1 MRFNNRFC
9 ALMDIPDL
17 PSGAFEHIGD
27 GKIKPQGG
35 GGGFNPV
42 SFITDPIS
50 SALGTDGGG
59 GGILGAVE
67 DVGQSI
73 GSGLAAIDPGP
84 ALGSGL
90 ADVDEFVGR
99 EIPGGWTTVG
109 LATAAAAAPYLLPE
123 LAAEAAFTGAT
134 ETGLATLAGEGIAA
148 ESIGA
153 ALLSEAAAAEAI
165 SQALP
170 YTEAF
175 DAFNLAQQGLNS
187 SQIAQNL
194 TVTGLDSFLAQDMA
208 NLAAQG
214 LSPEAITQAL
224 SYSYTPAELAG
235 TGIKSNAATLPN
247 GLSTKQ
253 ALQGARL
260 AQGLLGGEQPQP
272 QQQQQQQIQ
281 QSRTNPYG
289 GVDYSG
295 LYNLLAPRMATRN
308 PNSLLG

>member
-17 PSGAFEHIGD
+17 PAGAFEHIGD
-27 GKIKPQGG
+27 NKIKPQGG
-35 GGGFNPV
+35 GNPV

-59 GGILGAVE
+59 GGLIGAVE

-73 GSGLAAIDPGP
+73 GSGLASIDPGP

-90 ADVDEFVGR
+90 AEVDKFVGR
-99 EIPGGWTTVG
+99 EIPGGWVTPA
-109 LATAAAAAPYLLPE
+109 LIAAAAATGYVDPSLL
-123 LAAEAAFTGAT
+123 AGEAAFTGAT

-148 ESIGA
+148 ETVGA

-175 DAFNLAQQGLNS
+175 DAFNLAQQGLGS
-187 SQIAQNL
+187 TQIAQNL
-194 TVTGLDSFLAQDMA
+194 TATGLDSFLAQDMA
-208 NLAAQG
+208 QLAVQG

-224 SYSYTPAELAG
+224 SYSYTPTELAG
-235 TGIKSNAATLPN
+235 TGIKSNAATLPSK
-247 GLSTKQ
+247 GFTASE
-253 ALQGARL
+253 AVRGARL
-260 AQGLLGGEQPQP
+260 AQGLLGRQPQFQP
-272 QQQQQQQIQ
+272 RQQLQIGGAV
-281 QSRTNPYG
+281 TNPYG
-289 GVDYSG
+289 AVDYSG
-295 LYNLLAPRMATRN
+295 LLNLLSPRMAQRN

>member
-1 MRFNNRFC
+1 
-9 ALMDIPDL
+9 MDIPDL

-27 GKIKPQGG
+27 KKIKPQGG
-35 GGGFNPV
+35 GNPI
-42 SFITDPIS
+42 SAITDPIS

-59 GGILGAVE
+59 GGILG
-67 DVGQSI
+67 
-73 GSGLAAIDPGP
+73 GLADIDPGP

-90 ADVDEFVGR
+90 AEVDKFVGR

-109 LATAAAAAPYLLPE
+109 LATAAVAAPYLLPE

-148 ESIGA
+148 ETLGA

-208 NLAAQG
+208 TLAAQG

-235 TGIKSNAATLPN
+235 TGIQSKAATLPS
-247 GLSTKQ
+247 GLSAKQ

-272 QQQQQQQIQ
+272 QQQQQIQ

>member
-27 GKIKPQGG
+27 KKIKPQGG
-35 GGGFNPV
+35 GNPI
-42 SFITDPIS
+42 SAITDPIS

-59 GGILGAVE
+59 GGILG
-67 DVGQSI
+67 
-73 GSGLAAIDPGP
+73 GLADIDPGP

-90 ADVDEFVGR
+90 AEVDKFVGR

-109 LATAAAAAPYLLPE
+109 LATAAVAAPYLLPE

-148 ESIGA
+148 ETLGA

-208 NLAAQG
+208 TLAAQG

-235 TGIKSNAATLPN
+235 TGIQSKAATLPS
-247 GLSTKQ
+247 GLSAKQ

-272 QQQQQQQIQ
+272 QQQQQIQ

>member
-1 MRFNNRFC
+1 
-9 ALMDIPDL
+9 MDIPDL

-27 GKIKPQGG
+27 KKIKPQGG
-35 GGGFNPV
+35 GNPV

-59 GGILGAVE
+59 GGILG
-67 DVGQSI
+67 
-73 GSGLAAIDPGP
+73 GLADIDPGP
-84 ALGSGL
+84 AIGSGL
-90 ADVDEFVGR
+90 ADVDKFVGR

-109 LATAAAAAPYLLPE
+109 LATAAVAAPYLLPE

-134 ETGLATLAGEGIAA
+134 ETGLATLAGEGVAA
-148 ESIGA
+148 ETIGA

-235 TGIKSNAATLPN
+235 TGIQSKAATLPSK
-247 GLSTKQ
+247 GLTTKQ
-253 ALQGARL
+253 AMQGARL

-272 QQQQQQQIQ
+272 QQQQQQIQ

>member
-17 PSGAFEHIGD
+17 PASAFEHIGD

-35 GGGFNPV
+35 AT

-59 GGILGAVE
+59 GGILG
-67 DVGQSI
+67 
-73 GSGLAAIDPGP
+73 GLADIDPGP

-90 ADVDEFVGR
+90 AEVDKFVGR
-99 EIPGGWTTVG
+99 EIPGGWVTPA
-109 LATAAAAAPYLLPE
+109 LIAAAVTTGYVDPSLL
-123 LAAEAAFTGAT
+123 AGEAAFTGAT
-134 ETGLATLAGEGIAA
+134 ETGLATLAAESAAA
-148 ESIGA
+148 ETIGA

-187 SQIAQNL
+187 TQIAQNL

-235 TGIKSNAATLPN
+235 TGIKSNAATLPGK
-247 GLSTKQ
+247 GLTGKQ

-272 QQQQQQQIQ
+272 QQQQQIQ

>member
-17 PSGAFEHIGD
+17 PAGAFEHIGN

-35 GGGFNPV
+35 GGGFNPI
-42 SFITDPIS
+42 SAITDPIS

-59 GGILGAVE
+59 GGILGGLA
-67 DVGQSI
+67 DIDPGPAI
-73 GSGLAAIDPGP
+73 GSGLAE
-84 ALGSGL
+84 
-90 ADVDEFVGR
+90 VDTFVNR
-99 EIPGGWTTVG
+99 EIPGGWVTPA
-109 LATAAAAAPYLLPE
+109 LIAAAAATGYVDPSLL
-123 LAAEAAFTGAT
+123 AGEAAFTGAT
-134 ETGLATLAGEGIAA
+134 ETGLATLAAEGAAA
-148 ESIGA
+148 ETIGA

-187 SQIAQNL
+187 GQIAQNL
-194 TVTGLDSFLAQDMA
+194 TVSGLDSFLAQDMA

-235 TGIKSNAATLPN
+235 TGIQSKAATLPG
-247 GLSTKQ
+247 GLSAKQ
-253 ALQGARL
+253 AMQGARL

-272 QQQQQQQIQ
+272 QQQQQQIQ

>member
-1 MRFNNRFC
+1 M
-9 ALMDIPDL
+9 
-17 PSGAFEHIGD
+17 SS
-27 GKIKPQGG
+27 
-35 GGGFNPV
+35 NPV

-59 GGILGAVE
+59 GGILG
-67 DVGQSI
+67 
-73 GSGLAAIDPGP
+73 GLADIDPGP

-90 ADVDEFVGR
+90 AEVDTFVNR
-99 EIPGGWTTVG
+99 EIPGGWVTPA
-109 LATAAAAAPYLLPE
+109 LIAAAAATGYVDPSLLGG
-123 LAAEAAFTGAT
+123 EAAFTGAT

-148 ESIGA
+148 ETIGA

-235 TGIKSNAATLPN
+235 TGIQSKAATLPSK
-247 GLSTKQ
+247 GLTAKQ
-253 ALQGARL
+253 AMQGARL

-272 QQQQQQQIQ
+272 QQQQQQIQ

>member
-1 MRFNNRFC
+1 
-9 ALMDIPDL
+9 MDIPDL
-17 PSGAFEHIGD
+17 PAGAFEHIGD
-27 GKIKPQGG
+27 SKIKPQGG
-35 GGGFNPV
+35 GGFNPIAA
-42 SFITDPIS
+42 ITDPIS

-59 GGILGAVE
+59 GGILGGLA
-67 DVGQSI
+67 DIDPGPAI
-73 GSGLAAIDPGP
+73 GSGLAE
-84 ALGSGL
+84 
-90 ADVDEFVGR
+90 VDTFVNR
-99 EIPGGWTTVG
+99 EIPGGWVTPA
-109 LATAAAAAPYLLPE
+109 LIAAAAATGYVDPSLL
-123 LAAEAAFTGAT
+123 AGEAAFTGAT
-134 ETGLATLAGEGIAA
+134 ETGLATLAGEGLAA
-148 ESIGA
+148 ETIGA

-235 TGIKSNAATLPN
+235 TGIQSKAATLPAK
-247 GLSTKQ
+247 GLTTAQ

-260 AQGLLGGEQPQP
+260 ASGLLGGEQPQP
-272 QQQQQQQIQ
+272 QQQQQQIQ

>member
-27 GKIKPQGG
+27 KKIKPQGG
-35 GGGFNPV
+35 GNPI
-42 SFITDPIS
+42 SAITDPIS

-59 GGILGAVE
+59 GGILG
-67 DVGQSI
+67 
-73 GSGLAAIDPGP
+73 GLADIDPGP

-90 ADVDEFVGR
+90 AEVDKFVGR

-109 LATAAAAAPYLLPE
+109 LATAAVAAPYLLPE

-134 ETGLATLAGEGIAA
+134 ETGLATLAGEGVAA
-148 ESIGA
+148 ETIGA

-208 NLAAQG
+208 TLAAQG

-235 TGIKSNAATLPN
+235 TGIQSKAATLPS
-247 GLSTKQ
+247 GLSAKQ

-272 QQQQQQQIQ
+272 QQQQQIQ

>member
-17 PSGAFEHIGD
+17 PAGAFEHIGD

-35 GGGFNPV
+35 GNPI
-42 SFITDPIS
+42 SAITDPIS

-59 GGILGAVE
+59 GGILG
-67 DVGQSI
+67 
-73 GSGLAAIDPGP
+73 GLADIDPGP

-90 ADVDEFVGR
+90 AEVDKFVGR

-109 LATAAAAAPYLLPE
+109 LATAAVAAPYLLPE

-134 ETGLATLAGEGIAA
+134 ETGLATLAGEGVAA
-148 ESIGA
+148 ETIGA

-235 TGIKSNAATLPN
+235 TGIKSNAATLPSK
-247 GLSTKQ
+247 GITGKQ
-253 ALQGARL
+253 ALQGAKL

-272 QQQQQQQIQ
+272 QQQQQIQ

>member
-17 PSGAFEHIGD
+17 PAGAFEHIGD

-35 GGGFNPV
+35 GNPI
-42 SFITDPIS
+42 SAITDPIS
-50 SALGTDGGG
+50 SAIGTDGGG
-59 GGILGAVE
+59 GGILGGLA
-67 DVGQSI
+67 DIDPGPAI
-73 GSGLAAIDPGP
+73 GSGLAE
-84 ALGSGL
+84 
-90 ADVDEFVGR
+90 VDKFVGN
-99 EIPGGWTTVG
+99 EIPGGWVTPA
-109 LATAAAAAPYLLPE
+109 LIAAAVTTGYVDPSLL
-123 LAAEAAFTGAT
+123 AGEAAFTGAT
-134 ETGLATLAGEGIAA
+134 ETGLATLAAESAAA
-148 ESIGA
+148 ETVGA

-187 SQIAQNL
+187 TQIAQNL

-235 TGIKSNAATLPN
+235 TGIKSNAATLPS
-247 GLSTKQ
+247 GLSAKQ

-272 QQQQQQQIQ
+272 QQQQQQIQ

>member
-17 PSGAFEHIGD
+17 PAGAFAHIGD
-27 GKIKPQGG
+27 KKIKPQGG
-35 GGGFNPV
+35 GNPI
-42 SFITDPIS
+42 SAITDPIS

-59 GGILGAVE
+59 GGILG
-67 DVGQSI
+67 
-73 GSGLAAIDPGP
+73 GLADIDPGP

-90 ADVDEFVGR
+90 AEVDKFVGR

-109 LATAAAAAPYLLPE
+109 LATAAVAAPYLLPE

-134 ETGLATLAGEGIAA
+134 ETGLATLAGEGVAA
-148 ESIGA
+148 ETIGA

-235 TGIKSNAATLPN
+235 TGIQSKAATLPG
-247 GLSTKQ
+247 GLSAKQ

-272 QQQQQQQIQ
+272 QQQQQQIQ

>member
-17 PSGAFEHIGD
+17 PAGAFEHIGD

-35 GGGFNPV
+35 GGGFNPIAA
-42 SFITDPIS
+42 ITDPIS
-50 SALGTDGGG
+50 SAIGTDGGG
-59 GGILGAVE
+59 GGILGGLA
-67 DVGQSI
+67 DIDPGPAI
-73 GSGLAAIDPGP
+73 GSGLAE
-84 ALGSGL
+84 
-90 ADVDEFVGR
+90 VDTFVNR
-99 EIPGGWTTVG
+99 EIPGGWVTPA
-109 LATAAAAAPYLLPE
+109 LIAAAAATGYVDPSLL
-123 LAAEAAFTGAT
+123 AGEAAFTGAT
-134 ETGLATLAGEGIAA
+134 ETGLATLAAEGAAA
-148 ESIGA
+148 ETVGA

-187 SQIAQNL
+187 TQIAQNL

-235 TGIKSNAATLPN
+235 TGIKSNAATLPGK
-247 GLSTKQ
+247 GLTGKQ

-272 QQQQQQQIQ
+272 QQQQQQIQ

>member
-1 MRFNNRFC
+1 M
-9 ALMDIPDL
+9 
-17 PSGAFEHIGD
+17 SS
-27 GKIKPQGG
+27 
-35 GGGFNPV
+35 NPV

-50 SALGTDGGG
+50 SAIGTDGGG
-59 GGILGAVE
+59 GGILGGLA
-67 DVGQSI
+67 DIDPGPAI
-73 GSGLAAIDPGP
+73 GSGLAE
-84 ALGSGL
+84 
-90 ADVDEFVGR
+90 VDQFVNR
-99 EIPGGWTTVG
+99 EVPGGWVTPA
-109 LATAAAAAPYLLPE
+109 LIAAAAATGYVDPSLLGG
-123 LAAEAAFTGAT
+123 EAAFTGAT
-134 ETGLATLAGEGIAA
+134 ETGLATLAGEGAAA
-148 ESIGA
+148 ETIGA

-175 DAFNLAQQGLNS
+175 DAFNLAQQGLTSN
-187 SQIAQNL
+187 QIAQNL
-194 TVTGLDSFLAQDMA
+194 TVSGLDSFLAQDMA
-208 NLAAQG
+208 TLAAQG

-235 TGIKSNAATLPN
+235 TGIQSKAVTLPAK
-247 GLSTKQ
+247 GLTTQQ

-260 AQGLLGGEQPQP
+260 AQGLLGSEQPQP
-272 QQQQQQQIQ
+272 QQQQQQIQ

>member
-1 MRFNNRFC
+1 M
-9 ALMDIPDL
+9 
-17 PSGAFEHIGD
+17 SS
-27 GKIKPQGG
+27 
-35 GGGFNPV
+35 NPI
-42 SFITDPIS
+42 SAITDPIS
-50 SALGTDGGG
+50 SAIGTDGGG
-59 GGILGAVE
+59 GGILG
-67 DVGQSI
+67 
-73 GSGLAAIDPGP
+73 GLADIDPGP

-90 ADVDEFVGR
+90 AEVDKFVGR

-109 LATAAAAAPYLLPE
+109 LATAAVAAPYLLPE

-134 ETGLATLAGEGIAA
+134 ETGLATLAGEGVAA
-148 ESIGA
+148 ETIGA

-235 TGIKSNAATLPN
+235 TGIKSNAATLPGK
-247 GLSTKQ
+247 GLTTKQ
-253 ALQGARL
+253 ALQGAKL
-260 AQGLLGGEQPQP
+260 AQGLLGGQQQQPQP
-272 QQQQQQQIQ
+272 QQQQQIQ

-295 LYNLLAPRMATRN
+295 LYNLLAPRMVTRN

>member
-17 PSGAFEHIGD
+17 PAGAFEHIGD
-27 GKIKPQGG
+27 KKIKPQGG
-35 GGGFNPV
+35 GNPI
-42 SFITDPIS
+42 SAITDPIS

-59 GGILGAVE
+59 GGILG
-67 DVGQSI
+67 
-73 GSGLAAIDPGP
+73 GLADIDPGP

-90 ADVDEFVGR
+90 AEVDKFVGR
-99 EIPGGWTTVG
+99 EIPGGWVTPA
-109 LATAAAAAPYLLPE
+109 LIAAAAATGYVDPSLL
-123 LAAEAAFTGAT
+123 AGEAAFTGAT

-148 ESIGA
+148 ETVGA

-187 SQIAQNL
+187 TQIAQNL

-235 TGIKSNAATLPN
+235 TGIKSNAATLPS
-247 GLSTKQ
+247 GLSAKQ

-272 QQQQQQQIQ
+272 QQQQQQIQ

>member
-17 PSGAFEHIGD
+17 PDGAFEHIGD
-27 GKIKPQGG
+27 NKIKPQGG
-35 GGGFNPV
+35 GNPI
-42 SFITDPIS
+42 SAITDPIS

-59 GGILGAVE
+59 GGILG
-67 DVGQSI
+67 
-73 GSGLAAIDPGP
+73 GLADIDPGP

-90 ADVDEFVGR
+90 AEVDKFVGR
-99 EIPGGWTTVG
+99 EIPGGWVTPA
-109 LATAAAAAPYLLPE
+109 LIAAAAATGYVDPSLL
-123 LAAEAAFTGAT
+123 AGEAAFTGAT
-134 ETGLATLAGEGIAA
+134 ETGLATLAGEGLAA

-235 TGIKSNAATLPN
+235 TGIKSNAATLPGK
-247 GLSTKQ
+247 GLTGKQ
-253 ALQGARL
+253 ALQAAKL
-260 AQGLLGGEQPQP
+260 TKGLLGGQQQPQF
-272 QQQQQQQIQ
+272 QQQQQIQ

-295 LYNLLAPRMATRN
+295 LYNLLAPKMATRN

>member
-17 PSGAFEHIGD
+17 PAGAFEHIGD

-35 GGGFNPV
+35 GNPI
-42 SFITDPIS
+42 SAITDPIS
-50 SALGTDGGG
+50 SAIGTDGGG
-59 GGILGAVE
+59 GGILGGLA
-67 DVGQSI
+67 DIDPGPAI
-73 GSGLAAIDPGP
+73 GSGLAE
-84 ALGSGL
+84 
-90 ADVDEFVGR
+90 VDKFVGR
-99 EIPGGWTTVG
+99 EIPGGWVTPA
-109 LATAAAAAPYLLPE
+109 LIAAAAATGYVDPSLL
-123 LAAEAAFTGAT
+123 AGEAAFTGAT
-134 ETGLATLAGEGIAA
+134 ETGLATLAGEGLAA
-148 ESIGA
+148 ETVGA

-175 DAFNLAQQGLNS
+175 DAFNLAQQGLTSN
-187 SQIAQNL
+187 QIAQNL

-235 TGIKSNAATLPN
+235 TGIQSNAATLPGK
-247 GLSTKQ
+247 GLTAKQ
-253 ALQGARL
+253 ALEGAKL
-260 AQGLLGGEQPQP
+260 AKGLLGGQQQQPQP
-272 QQQQQQQIQ
+272 QQQQIQ

>member
-17 PSGAFEHIGD
+17 PAGAFEHIGD

-35 GGGFNPV
+35 GGGGFNPIAA
-42 SFITDPIS
+42 ITDPIS

-59 GGILGAVE
+59 GGILGGLA
-67 DVGQSI
+67 DIDPGPAI
-73 GSGLAAIDPGP
+73 GSGLAE
-84 ALGSGL
+84 
-90 ADVDEFVGR
+90 VDEFVGR
-99 EIPGGWTTVG
+99 EIPGGWVTPA
-109 LATAAAAAPYLLPE
+109 LIAAAATTGYVDPSLL
-123 LAAEAAFTGAT
+123 AGEAAFTGAT

-148 ESIGA
+148 ETVGA

-175 DAFNLAQQGLNS
+175 DAFNLAQQGLGATD
-187 SQIAQNL
+187 IAQNL
-194 TVTGLDSFLAQDMA
+194 TATGLDSFLAQDMA

-235 TGIKSNAATLPN
+235 TGIESKAATLPSK
-247 GLSTKQ
+247 GFTASE
-253 ALQGARL
+253 AVRGARL
-260 AQGLLGGEQPQP
+260 AQGLLGG
-272 QQQQQQQIQ
+272 QQQQPIPRQQMQIGQ
-281 QSRTNPYG
+281 ARTNPYG

>member
-17 PSGAFEHIGD
+17 PVGAFEHIGD

-35 GGGFNPV
+35 GGGFNPI
-42 SFITDPIS
+42 SAITDPIS

-59 GGILGAVE
+59 GGILGGLA
-67 DVGQSI
+67 DIDPGPAI
-73 GSGLAAIDPGP
+73 GSGLAE
-84 ALGSGL
+84 
-90 ADVDEFVGR
+90 VDTFVNR
-99 EIPGGWTTVG
+99 EIPGGWVTPA
-109 LATAAAAAPYLLPE
+109 LIAAAAATGYVDPSLL
-123 LAAEAAFTGAT
+123 AGEAAFTGAT
-134 ETGLATLAGEGIAA
+134 ETGLATLAGEGLAA
-148 ESIGA
+148 ETIGA

-194 TVTGLDSFLAQDMA
+194 TVSGLDSFLAQDMA

-235 TGIKSNAATLPN
+235 TGIQSKAATLPSK
-247 GLSTKQ
+247 GLTTKQ

-272 QQQQQQQIQ
+272 QQQQQQIQ